1 MAYNFFL
8 VEKTGPVATIWLNRP
23 EKRNFM
29 SWDFW
34 RELPLVVEE
43 INADESVKAFIIA
56 AKGASFSIGIDLP
69 DFVER
74 FAWLGGSGGRDTGA
88 AASAAE
94 PGAGQADTMNGV
106 VGGAEANEKLHHF
119 ILTLQ
124 KGMRALGDS
133 PKPSIAAIHRHCI
146 GGALDLISACDIRYA
161 AADAIFS
168 LREVKVAI
176 VADMGSL
183 QRLPYI
189 IGEGQ
194 TRELAL
200 TGRDFGADEA
210 LRMGLV
216 TQVYADKEALYAAAL
231 KTAEEMCQNSAIVTR
246 GVKYVMNKQRGMDI
260 DRALDF
266 VALYNSGYLQS
277 QEFIAMVK
285 GFAGRKS
292 AKKKSSP

>member
-1 MAYNFFL
+1 MAYNFFQI
-8 VEKTGPVATIWLNRP
+8 EKTGAVATLWLNRP

-34 RELPLVVEE
+34 HELPLAVAE
-43 INADESVKAFIIA
+43 IDADDEVKAFIVA

-74 FAWLGGSGGRDTGA
+74 FAFLGES
-88 AASAAE
+88 
-94 PGAGQADTMNGV
+94 
-106 VGGAEANEKLHHF
+106 GGAEANEKLHQF

-124 KGMRALGDS
+124 KGMRAVADS
-133 PKPSIAAIHRHCI
+133 PKPSLAAIHRHCI

-161 AADAIFS
+161 ASDAIFS

-189 IGEGQ
+189 IGEGV
-194 TRELAL
+194 TRDLAL

-216 TQVYADKEALYAAAL
+216 TQVLPDKEALYAAAM
-231 KTAEEMCQNSAIVTR
+231 KTATEMTQNSAIVTR

-260 DRALDF
+260 DRAMDF
-266 VALYNSGYLQS
+266 VALYNSGFLQS
-277 QEFIAMVK
+277 QEFVDMVK
-285 GFAGRKS
+285 GFADRS
-292 AKKKSSP
+292 KKKKVSGKD